1 MAKVITFGE
10 IMLRL
15 SPPGYRRLVQ
25 AESFE
30 ATYGGGEANVA
41 VSLAAFGLE
50 SAYVTIVPPNSL
62 GEAAVNHLR
71 RFGVNT
77 RLIRRGGERLGIYF
91 AEPGAS
97 HRPMQVIYDRKNSAI
112 AEVSPGTFDWPGI
125 FRGADWFHCTGITP
139 ALSPAAARETL
150 EACRAA
156 QAAGVKVSCD
166 LNYRERL
173 WTTEEAGRV
182 MSGILPHVNVLMGNL
197 PAVEGVL
204 GIHPRGRA
212 ATDNANVATSR
223 MPGDEVCQDVAIQ
236 LQERF
241 GLTHVALTRRETL
254 SASENRWSAVLY
266 DGQRFYKSQHYEI
279 QMIDRV
285 GAGDAFAAGLIY
297 CFLTGVEPARAVDF
311 AVAASCLKHTIPGDF
326 NLIRSEEAW
335 KLAEDHAAGRI
346 GR

>member
-1 MAKVITFGE
+1 MTKVITFGE

-15 SPPGYRRLVQ
+15 SPPGYRRLIQ
-25 AESFE
+25 ADSFE

-41 VSLAAFGLE
+41 VSLAGFGLD

-71 RFGVNT
+71 RFGVDT
-77 RLIRRGGERLGIYF
+77 SLVRRGGERLGIYF

-97 HRPMQVIYDRKNSAI
+97 HRPMQVIYDRRNSAI
-112 AEVSPGTFDWPGI
+112 AQVAPGTFDWPEI
-125 FRGADWFHCTGITP
+125 FRGASWFHCTGITP
-139 ALSPAAARETL
+139 ALSPGAARETL

-156 QAAGVKVSCD
+156 QAAGVTVSCD
-166 LNYRERL
+166 LNYREKL
-173 WTTEEAGRV
+173 WTVDEARSV
-182 MSGILPHVNVLMGNL
+182 MSEIVPHVDMLMANL
-197 PAVEGVL
+197 PAVEKVL
-204 GIHPRGRA
+204 GLHPRGQA
-212 ATDNANVATSR
+212 ARVSPEAR
-223 MPGDEVCQDVAIQ
+223 MPADEACQDVAIQ

-241 GLTHVALTRRETL
+241 GLSHVAITRRETL
-254 SASENRWSAVLY
+254 SASENHWSAILY
-266 DGQRFYKSQHYEI
+266 DGRRFYKSQRYEI

-297 CFLTGVEPARAVDF
+297 CFLTGVEPAKAVDF

-335 KLAEDHAAGRI
+335 QLAEDHAAGRI